1 MLKLDLKGLKKLPKD
16 LKMLKKL
23 SIKNFKSIDEEELKI
38 VPLTILTGI
47 NSTGKSTVIQSI
59 LLALKFA
66 IPINRFTLDRVVS
79 SYTSPRDTRNR
90 YTNKSDIQIQLQLDN
105 FFIST
110 ISLSTQ
116 KDKTGTLLFRGAI
129 QPTDEFKKSD
139 EFDPAE
145 PPMIYS
151 YESQD
156 SDVNGLPELFYLNA
170 TRFGPQPTSSKSET
184 KVGQLSEFIFSTF
197 DRIKNTPLPNELVK
211 FPESKTINYQV
222 SKWISEISGSILE
235 LKTEQISTD
244 QIAVHYDSDGL
255 ENISPDN
262 LGAGISYLAKVV
274 ILCLMAKKGD
284 LVIIENPE
292 IHLHPKSQAQLGV
305 FFAFIASKGIQLII
319 ETHCE
324 HLINRVR
331 MEVSNENLDSDDV
344 LVHYKSSTKNP
355 FQTLYIDI
363 DGHYV
368 DKDESRQS
376 FPKGFFDASVDA
388 LLSLR

>member
-1 MLKLDLKGLKKLPKD
+1 MLELDLIGLNILPKD
-16 LKMLKKL
+16 LTMLKQL

-38 VPLTILTGI
+38 APLTILTGI

-59 LLALKFA
+59 LLLLKFA
-66 IPINRFTLDRVVS
+66 IPTNRFTLDRVVAA
-79 SYTSPRDTRNR
+79 YTSPRDTRNR
-90 YTNKSDIQIQLQLDN
+90 YTNKSDIQIQLQLEN
-105 FFIST
+105 LVISS
-110 ISLSTQ
+110 ISLLTK
-116 KDKTGTLLFRGAI
+116 KDKSGSLLFRGSI
-129 QPTDEFKKSD
+129 EPSTEFRESD
-139 EFDPAE
+139 DFDPAE

-156 SDVNGLPELFYLNA
+156 SDVNDHPELFYLNA
-170 TRFGPQPTSSKSET
+170 TRLGPQSTSSTSET
-184 KVGQLSEFIFSTF
+184 KVGQLGEFIFSTF
-197 DRIKNTPLPNELVK
+197 DRIKPTALPSELVR
-211 FPESKTINYQV
+211 FPESKTIDYQV
-222 SKWISEISGSILE
+222 SKWISEISGSTLE
-235 LKTEQISTD
+235 LNTEQINTD
-244 QIAVHYDSDGL
+244 QIAVHYKSNGL
-255 ENISPDN
+255 DNISPDN

-274 ILCLMAKKGD
+274 ILCFMAKKGD

-331 MEVSNENLDSDDV
+331 MEVSNEHIDSDDV
-344 LVHYKSSTKNP
+344 VVHYKSSTVNP
-355 FQTLYIDI
+355 FQTLYLDI

-368 DKDESRQS
+368 DKSETRQS